1 MDILPWLIVS
11 KLKRWVWFFPLKL
24 WKGPNNASKTVNY
37 WEVYHIF
44 SVGLPYPR
52 YWSFYIFVY
61 LSVRTHNGLSI
72 DCWIP
77 ISCSGNFWFRIPLDG
92 VGVEKIIIYYW
103 HQNMMWSMVAGKRVM
118 LAELRIPWG
127 YRYARQIITRNYWLN
142 LRPNVQ
148 HCIIWKMVP
157 IRTICNK

>member
-1 MDILPWLIVS
+1 MDQIMSP
-11 KLKRWVWFFPLKL
+11 KL
-24 WKGPNNASKTVNY
+24 SIT
-37 WEVYHIF
+37 EYHIF
-44 SVGLPYPR
+44 SVGHSHSHPR
-52 YWSFYIFVY
+52 YWSFYIFVST
-61 LSVRTHNGLSI
+61 SVLAHNGLYWLLNSNLFSSTF
-72 DCWIP
+72 
-77 ISCSGNFWFRIPLDG
+77 SCSGNFWFKILLDG